1 MASALSGR
9 NQDIY
14 QALLAQ
20 ITGDI
25 KSNPRLRSFRKATK
39 DPLKLPGM
47 GKLTVPVVVWDLLK
61 DDETL
66 TGAWDVAIEEGG
78 GASPEFTMNKR

>member
-1 MASALSGR
+1 MALSGR

-14 QALLAQ
+14 TALLAQ

-25 KSNPRLRSFRKATK
+25 KSNPRLRQFRKATK
-39 DPLKLPGM
+39 EPLKLSGM
-47 GKLTVPVVVWDLLK
+47 GKLTVPVMVWDVLLEEAALT
-61 DDETL
+61 DE
-66 TGAWDVAIEEGG
+66 WDLSIDEGS